1 MKVRGVINNISTITR
16 KYLFLWVLFSGVL
29 FSQDPPSEFDF
40 NISIYQSFYF
50 FINSDI
56 DGEPLVENEDWIAAF
71 NEYDET
77 MGGLCQN
84 IGDDIDDNEF
94 TLDCQ
99 DVDGDGLLSSSV
111 DVCVGSFDWSGEY
124 TTVPV
129 MGDDA
134 TQWTVGYMQ
143 QDQLPKF
150 KIYDGSED
158 AIYDAVPSV
167 VYPWSTDLAFYVV
180 NITVIRDCNGD
191 LGGEAFVDD
200 CGECVSGQTG
210 LEENYLDIGCGCSE
224 PLVGPFY
231 EDVDGDGLGYGEEQ
245 YFCSN
250 PGTGWSQNSNDP
262 YPDCSYN
269 YYDCNNDCGGTA
281 SLDDCDVC
289 SGGDTGLSPNSDV
302 DCYGECFGFAYYDE
316 CDQCVGGSTG
326 LGPCDFESDQPEE
339 FEFFQST
346 LQGFY
351 YIVDGSLN
359 NGDYI
364 ANQDWIAVFKGD
376 VCVGSIKWDGAFTT
390 LPAMGDDG
398 SEWTEG
404 YLNTGDF
411 PTFKMYDASLEEF
424 YDVEIDAI
432 LELSGSEEIP
442 YTGWGINDFYYVY
455 GFTALTPD
463 CYGIV
468 GGDAIIDDCGICSGG
483 STGLIPNDDVDC
495 VGICFGDAQIDN
507 CGVCAGGT
515 SGNIANSD
523 DLGCGCFLDAPGEY
537 YADVDSDGFGFGET
551 QSFCEDPGEGWSTT
565 SNDPEPFCYN
575 DDIYT
580 LNVDDCGICNGGN
593 ENLDC
598 AGLCFGSSQ
607 LDDCGICNGDN
618 SSCQSP
624 TVENINLSTD
634 EDEAFTI
641 QLSGSDPGNAELTYV
656 INQAPEFGILVG
668 DPDDLSI
675 YNYTPNQNYNGQD
688 SFTFVAFNGQFYSDE
703 GTVFIQI
710 NSVNDAP
717 TVESFLSDVEEDS
730 SLEIILS
737 GDDVEGDSLIYS
749 IVSFPTNGSL
759 TQESEN
765 IFIYNPNPD
774 FYGEEQ
780 IAYTANDGELDSEQ
794 GIITIVINPINDPPI
809 VEDFGITLY
818 EDNLFNFTFDV
829 IDVDNDDEDLS
840 IYIQDDFDFGILT
853 LSGLDATLLPNDNIF
868 GEFVLSYKAL
878 DGSLFSEAANITI
891 SILPVN
897 DPPILSNILGQSINE
912 DETLYYQLDASDVD
926 NDVLSY
932 SVESLEHA
940 EVTITNQTL
949 TVSPELNF
957 NGSLLV
963 EVSVSDGEFSD
974 TVSFNLDILPINDP
988 PVLSDIEDQTSME
1001 DDIFTLEIIAEDVD
1015 GDELTYWANSDDN
1028 VEVALSGNQLS
1039 VLPNQDWFGEVTI
1052 SVNTTD
1058 GEFSDSEEFTLD
1070 ILPVNDPPLLSD
1082 IDSQSIDEDD
1092 TFIYELVG
1100 YDVDGDLLE
1109 YSIDA
1114 LDNAESSIDGN
1125 ILSIIPSQNYNGEF
1139 AVNVS
1144 VSDNE
1149 FVDSKE
1155 FILDVLPI
1163 NDPPTLELISNQ
1175 VIDENEILE
1184 LEFVS
1189 YDVDNDPLT
1198 YDYYISSGYG
1208 YANIDGEL
1216 LIVTPAENWSGQ
1228 LNISFTVSDGEY
1240 FVQQEFLVD
1249 VLEVD
1254 DPPIAFDISSILSED
1269 ESLSIELL
1277 SSDPDTDAEDLSYS
1291 IITSPSN
1298 GSAEIDGGSL
1308 VYTPASNYNGTDQIT
1323 YSVSDAE
1330 SESEA
1335 ATIDINIV
1343 PVNDVPTAQD
1353 VEYTLS
1359 SGTIEFDLNTIVSD
1373 IDGDELEIS
1382 FITQNYGSETIS
1394 TLFEG
1399 EITDLGD
1406 NNFSYSPP
1414 SGMVFFDFI
1423 LYKATDDVSE
1433 STVQT
1438 ITFNLLGREMP
1449 RNMAPIAFDQDV
1461 SVVEDEIAAV
1471 TLIGFD
1477 VLNSISDNA
1486 SFEITSYPEHGQL
1499 SSDFTSLASGSN
1511 SLVQWSI
1518 DYTPDNNYFGQDSF
1532 TYRVTNPDNNI
1543 PVSEDGTIY
1552 ITISPSNDAPEVYL
1566 SVPNQTL
1573 LEDSDGSSLS
1583 LDLFFTDVDGD
1594 DISFDVV
1601 STNDEDATISIE
1613 DGNLLIVPELNQYSA
1628 PFSVSI
1634 IATDGELEASQSFFV
1649 EILPVNDAPNAYSA
1663 SEAVDEDNSVAII
1676 LNADDLEF
1684 DPLTYLIYQDPAN
1697 GEIEIENNIATY
1709 TPTQDFNGIDSF
1721 GFRANDGEYN
1731 SELATIDIVINPVN
1745 DAPILDEVD
1754 TQYINEDSSFEFN
1767 ISATDIDGD
1776 ELAFLVTPIDLQSNE
1791 EISYELVD
1799 NALVINPP
1807 QDMNGDIEVEIE
1819 AEDPDGLKDVKSFI
1833 LNVIPQPDAPVL
1845 VEVEDQLIN
1854 EDQNLVIFLSA
1865 TDVDGDELSYS
1876 GESNIEESLLSVEN
1890 DLLIVTPPQ
1899 DFYGDMIIT
1908 AGVSDGLF
1916 NVQDDFTVTF
1926 TPQPDPPTIDLIPD
1940 QEALEA
1946 QELILSVTANDPD
1959 GDDLELAV
1967 DVDSQINVTING
1979 FEIIFQSQ
1987 NNVSGEFEVIVTV
2000 SDGELTD
2007 QAAFV
2012 LSVINVN
2019 DPPTAYSQTV
2029 TLNEDD
2035 SSMIILSADD
2045 PDLDPLQFFIDT
2057 YPQSGSVTSEN
2068 GIVNYTPNS
2077 NFNGQDSFSFYASDG
2092 EEVSNISMV
2101 YLDVIP
2107 VNDGP
2112 VITSQPILTATEDIL
2127 YSYQVIAEDP
2137 ENDTLVYELIE
2148 FPSGMDINEDGLITW
2163 TPIEGQLSSGE
2174 IILMVSDNGEDGA
2187 LPFTQTFI
2195 VTVEP
2200 VNDRPEIISTA
2211 PEFAYEDQEYT
2222 YQVQVSD
2229 PDSDTFYYNLLIGPD
2244 GLNLSSSGLITWTPE
2259 NGVTS
2264 SGTVALVVWDVEI
2277 PNPQIDIPAVQEF
2290 VITVIPV
2297 NDPPSIV
2304 SSPNSN
2310 ATEDIEYLYQVEVED
2325 IDDDVFYFSLLEG
2338 PEDMEINQTTG
2349 LLSWT
2354 PTEGILSSGNI
2365 SIRVEDSLNDDVL
2378 YDIQNYSISVTPVN
2392 DSPIIVSTAPTSG
2405 MQGQEYIYEILVE
2418 DPDDTDFV
2426 YLLFDAPV
2434 GMSIDFETGILS
2446 WIPTNGGVYGPITLR
2461 VQDGGE
2467 DFASPSSET
2476 FYINVQYSSG
2486 PTTLVIPLHSEYN
2499 LISYSAIPENNS
2511 IENVLSDLGDNI
2523 TSIITE
2529 GLASVQLSDGWYGSL
2544 STIEP
2549 EDGYWLR
2556 APDEEE
2562 IGNDTLY
2569 HVIENALPTSSDYE
2583 YLIHP
2588 DYNLISYLGVDGVSV
2603 TDALPD
2609 DFEQHVVSIVGE
2621 GIAAIKL
2628 SDGWYG
2634 NLDAFYRN
2642 KGYWVRNELEED
2654 SLYFSW
2660 VIPEEELLFTD
2671 GMIKKEEE
2679 IKTLNGF
2686 SYRQSSKQAFYFID
2700 KINLDDISLT
2710 SDDWVIAYNDNVVVG
2725 ARKWNGRYTDIP
2737 AMGDDGFSTTLGYC
2751 KNGDIP
2757 TFKLYIDQTGELIDL
2772 NPSNIE
2778 PWSDLSTTIIGQ
2790 LNQATP
2796 IPDSF
2801 EFSYPY
2807 PNPFN
2812 PSTLIKFAI
2821 PNDTKVKI
2829 MAYDI
2834 SGRHVDTVL
2843 NKRLNAGYY
2852 DLTWKPSNLSSGIY
2866 LINIQTNESDLTHK
2880 VMYIK

>member
-1 MKVRGVINNISTITR
+1 MKVRGAINNISTITR
-16 KYLFLWVLFSGVL
+16 KYLLLWVLFSGIL
-29 FSQDPPSEFDF
+29 FSQDSPPEFDF

-56 DGEPLVENEDWIAAF
+56 DGVPLVENEDWIASF

-84 IGDDIDDNEF
+84 IGDDIDGNEF

-99 DVDGDGLLSSSV
+99 DANGDGILSSSV

-129 MGDDA
+129 MGDDG

-143 QDQLPKF
+143 ENELPKF

-180 NITVIRDCNGD
+180 NITVVRDCNGD
-191 LGGEAFVDD
+191 LGGEAFIDD
-200 CGECVSGQTG
+200 CGECIAGNTG
-210 LEENYLDIGCGCSE
+210 LEENYLDVGCGCNE
-224 PLVGPFY
+224 PLIGPFY
-231 EDVDGDGLGYGEEQ
+231 EDIDGDGLGYGEEQ

-250 PGTGWSQNSNDP
+250 PGTGWSENSNDP
-262 YPDCSYN
+262 HPDCSDN
-269 YYDCNNDCGGTA
+269 YYDCNDDCGGTA
-281 SLDDCDVC
+281 SIDDCDVC
-289 SGGDTGLSPNSDV
+289 SGGDTGLSPNSDM
-302 DCYGECFGFAYYDE
+302 DCNGECFGSAYYDE

-346 LQGFY
+346 LQAFY
-351 YIVDGSLN
+351 YIVNGSLN

-364 ANQDWIAVFKGD
+364 SNQDWIAIFNGD
-376 VCVGSIKWDGAFTT
+376 ICVGSIKWDGAFTT

-404 YLNTGDF
+404 YLNVGDF
-411 PTFKMYDASLEEF
+411 PTFKMYDASVDEF

-432 LELSGSEEIP
+432 LEVSGSEEIP

-463 CYGIV
+463 CYGVI

-495 VGICFGDAQIDN
+495 VGICFGDAETDN

-515 SGNIANSD
+515 SENIPNSD

-537 YADVDSDGFGFGET
+537 YADVDGDDFGFGDLQT
-551 QSFCEDPGEGWSTT
+551 FCEDPGEGWSTT

-598 AGLCFGSSQ
+598 AGLCFGSSE

-634 EDEAFTI
+634 EDQSFAI
-641 QLSGSDPGNAELTYV
+641 QLSGSDPGNSELTYV
-656 INQAPEFGILVG
+656 INQAPEFGVLVG

-703 GTVFIQI
+703 ATVFIEI

-717 TVESFLSDVEEDS
+717 TVESFLSEVEEDS
-730 SLEIILS
+730 ILEIILS
-737 GDDVEGDSLIYS
+737 GDDIEGDSLAYS
-749 IVSFPTNGSL
+749 IVSFPTNGL
-759 TQESEN
+759 LIQENEN
-765 IFIYNPNPD
+765 IFTYNPDPD

-780 IAYTANDGELDSEQ
+780 IVYIANDGELNSEQ
-794 GIITIVINPINDPPI
+794 GIITIIIHPINDPPFA
-809 VEDFGITLY
+809 EDFEITLY
-818 EDNLFNFTFDV
+818 EDNLFNFTFNV
-829 IDVDNDDEDLS
+829 IDIDNDDEDLS

-868 GEFVLSYKAL
+868 GEFILSYKAL
-878 DGSLFSEAANITI
+878 DGSLFSESANITI
-891 SILPVN
+891 NILPVN
-897 DPPILSNILGQSINE
+897 DPPSLSNILGQSINE
-912 DETLYYQLDASDVD
+912 DETFYYQLDASDVD
-926 NDVLSY
+926 GDDLSY
-932 SVESLEHA
+932 SVELLDHA
-940 EVTITNQTL
+940 EVSISDQTL
-949 TVSPELNF
+949 IVSPELNF
-957 NGSLLV
+957 NGPLLI

-974 TVSFNLDILPINDP
+974 AISFSLDVLPINDP
-988 PVLSDIEDQTSME
+988 PLLSNIEEQTSME
-1001 DDIFTLEIIAEDVD
+1001 DEVFTIDIIATDVD
-1015 GDELTYWANSDDN
+1015 GDELTYWADSDDN
-1028 VEVALSGNQLS
+1028 VEVSISGNQLS
-1039 VLPNQDWFGEVTI
+1039 VIPDQDWFGEVVVF
-1052 SVNTTD
+1052 VNTTD
-1058 GEFSDSEEFTLD
+1058 GEFSDAISFSLD
-1070 ILPVNDPPLLSD
+1070 VLPINDPPLLFD
-1082 IDSQSIDEDD
+1082 IDSQLVDEDD
-1092 TFIYELVG
+1092 TFTYELLG
-1100 YDVDGDLLE
+1100 YDVDNDSLE
-1109 YSIDA
+1109 YTVNAI
-1114 LDNAESSIDGN
+1114 DNAGSSIDGN
-1125 ILSIIPSQNYNGEF
+1125 VLTIIPSQDYNGELSI
-1139 AVNVS
+1139 NVS
-1144 VSDNE
+1144 VSDGE

-1155 FILDVLPI
+1155 FILDVLPV
-1163 NDPPTLELISNQ
+1163 NDPPTLEDISDQ
-1175 VIDENEILE
+1175 VINENEILE
-1184 LEFVS
+1184 FEFIS

-1208 YANIDGEL
+1208 YANIEGEL
-1216 LIVTPAENWSGQ
+1216 LIITPAENWSGQ

-1240 FVQQEFLVD
+1240 FVQQEFSVD
-1249 VLEVD
+1249 VLEID
-1254 DPPIAFDISSILSED
+1254 DPPTAFDISSILSED

-1277 SSDPDTDAEDLSYS
+1277 SSDPDTDAEDLTYTV
-1291 IITSPSN
+1291 ITSPLN
-1298 GSAEIDGGSL
+1298 GYAEINGESL
-1308 VYTPASNYNGTDQIT
+1308 LYTPDSNYNGIDQIT

-1330 SESEA
+1330 SESGP

-1343 PVNDVPTAQD
+1343 PVNDAPTAQD
-1353 VEYTLS
+1353 IEYTLS
-1359 SGTIEFDLNTIVSD
+1359 SGTIEFDLNTVVND

-1382 FITQNYGSETIS
+1382 FITQNYGSETIN
-1394 TLFEG
+1394 TLFDG
-1399 EITDLGD
+1399 EIVDLG
-1406 NNFSYSPP
+1406 NNIFSYTPP
-1414 SGMVFFDFI
+1414 SGMVYFDFI
-1423 LYKATDDVSE
+1423 LYKAMDHVSE

-1461 SVVEDEIAAV
+1461 NIVEDEVTAV

-1477 VLNSISDNA
+1477 VLNSISENA
-1486 SFEITSYPEHGQL
+1486 SFEITSSPEHGDL
-1499 SSDFTSLASGSN
+1499 SSNFSLLESGSS
-1511 SLVQWSI
+1511 SLIQWAI
-1518 DYTPDNNYFGQDSF
+1518 DYTPDNNYFGEDSF
-1532 TYRVTNPDNNI
+1532 TYRVTNPDNSI
-1543 PVSEDGTIY
+1543 PESEDGTIY

-1566 SVPNQTL
+1566 NIPNQTL

-1594 DISFDVV
+1594 EISFNVV
-1601 STNDEDATISIE
+1601 STNTEDATISIE
-1613 DGNLLIVPELNQYSA
+1613 EGNLLIVPELNQYSA
-1628 PFSVSI
+1628 PFSVSL
-1634 IATDGELEASQSFFV
+1634 IATDGELEASQSFFI

-1663 SEAVDEDNSVAII
+1663 SEAVDEDNSIAVI

-1684 DPLTYLIYQDPAN
+1684 DPLTYLIYQDPVN
-1697 GEIEIENNIATY
+1697 GQIEIENNIATY
-1709 TPTQDFNGIDSF
+1709 TPNQDFNGIDSF
-1721 GFRANDGEYN
+1721 GFKANDGEYN
-1731 SELATIDIVINPVN
+1731 SELAIIDITINPIN
-1745 DAPILDEVD
+1745 DAPVLDEVD

-1776 ELAFLVTPIDLQSNE
+1776 ELIFLVTPIDLQSNQ
-1791 EISYELVD
+1791 EISHELVG
-1799 NALVINPP
+1799 NALTINPP
-1807 QDMNGDIEVEIE
+1807 QDMNGNIEVQIEVE
-1819 AEDPDGLKDVKSFI
+1819 DLDGLKDAKSFI
-1833 LNVIPQPDAPVL
+1833 LNVIPQPDAPIL
-1845 VEVEDQLIN
+1845 TEVENQVIDEDENLI
-1854 EDQNLVIFLSA
+1854 IFLSA
-1865 TDVDGDELSYS
+1865 TDVDGDELFYFA
-1876 GESNIEESLLSVEN
+1876 ESNIEGSSISIED

-1916 NVQDDFTVTF
+1916 NVEDDFIITF
-1926 TPQPDPPTIDLIPD
+1926 TPQPDPPIIGPIPD
-1940 QEALEA
+1940 QDVLEA
-1946 QELILSVTANDPD
+1946 QELIVNVLASDPD
-1959 GDDLELAV
+1959 GDDLVLDV
-1967 DVDSQINVTING
+1967 DVDSQINVTINNL
-1979 FEIIFQSQ
+1979 EIIFQSQ
-1987 NNVSGEFEVIVTV
+1987 NNVSGEFEVIVTL

-2007 QAAFV
+2007 QTAFV
-2012 LSVINVN
+2012 LTVINVN
-2019 DPPTAYSQTV
+2019 DPPTSYPQTV

-2045 PDLDPLQFFIDT
+2045 PDLDPLEFFIDS
-2057 YPQSGSVTSEN
+2057 YPESGSITSEN
-2068 GIVNYTPNS
+2068 GIVNYTPNN
-2077 NFNGQDSFSFYASDG
+2077 NFNGQDSFSFYVFDG
-2092 EEVSNISMV
+2092 EENSNISTV
-2101 YLDVIP
+2101 YLDVLPI
-2107 VNDGP
+2107 NDGP
-2112 VITSQPILTATEDIL
+2112 IITSQPILSGTEDIL
-2127 YSYQVIAEDP
+2127 YTYQVIAQDP
-2137 ENDTLVYELIE
+2137 ENDILSYELDS
-2148 FPSGMDINEDGLITW
+2148 FPDGMEINDSGLITW

-2174 IILMVSDNGEDGA
+2174 IVLTVSDGGEDGV
-2187 LPFTQTFI
+2187 LPFTQTFTI
-2195 VTVEP
+2195 TVEA

-2211 PEFAYEDQEYT
+2211 PEFAYEDEQYS
-2222 YQVQVSD
+2222 YQIEISD
-2229 PDSDTFYYNLLIGPD
+2229 PDSDVFYYNLLIGPD
-2244 GLNLSSSGLITWTPE
+2244 GLSLSNSGLITWTPE
-2259 NGVTS
+2259 NGITS
-2264 SGTVALVVWDVEI
+2264 SGTVAFVVWDVET

-2290 VITVIPV
+2290 IITVIPV

-2310 ATEDIEYLYQVEVED
+2310 ATEDIEYLYQLEVED

-2338 PEDMEINQTTG
+2338 PEGMEINQTTG

-2354 PTEGILSSGNI
+2354 PIEGVLSSGNI
-2365 SIRVEDSLNDDVL
+2365 SIMVEDSQNDDVL
-2378 YDIQNYSISVTPVN
+2378 YDIQNYSISVTPIN
-2392 DSPIIVSTAPTSG
+2392 DSPIIISTAPTNG
-2405 MQGQEYIYEILVE
+2405 IQGEEYVYEILVD

-2426 YLLFDAPV
+2426 YLLFDAPE
-2434 GMSIDFETGILS
+2434 GMSIDFDTGVLS
-2446 WIPTNGGVYGPITLR
+2446 WIPNNGGIYGPITLK

-2467 DFASPSSET
+2467 DFASPSLEI
-2476 FYINVQYSSG
+2476 FYINVQYSTG

-2499 LISYSAIPENNS
+2499 LISYSAIPDDNS
-2511 IENVLSDLGDNI
+2511 IENVLSDLGENVS
-2523 TSIITE
+2523 SIITE

-2544 STIEP
+2544 ATIEP

-2556 APDEEE
+2556 APGDEE

-2569 HVIENALPTSSDYE
+2569 HVIQDALPTSSEYE

-2609 DFEQHVVSIVGE
+2609 DFEQHIVSIVGE

-2654 SLYFSW
+2654 TLYFSW
-2660 VIPEEELLFTD
+2660 VVPDDELLFTD
-2671 GMIKKEEE
+2671 GTIKKKQE
-2679 IKTLNGF
+2679 IETLSEF
-2686 SYRQSSKQAFYFID
+2686 DYSQSSKQAFYFID
-2700 KINLDDISLT
+2700 RINLDDISLT
-2710 SDDWVIAYNDNVVVG
+2710 SNDWIIAYNGNVIVG
-2725 ARKWNGRYTDIP
+2725 ARKWDGRYTDIP
-2737 AMGDDGFSTTLGYC
+2737 AMGYDGFASTLGYC
-2751 KNGDIP
+2751 KDGDFP

-2772 NPSNIE
+2772 EPSNIE

-2796 IPDSF
+2796 IPESF

-2834 SGRHVDTVL
+2834 TGRHVDTIL
-2843 NKRLNAGYY
+2843 NKNLNAGYY
-2852 DLTWKPSNLSSGIY
+2852 DLTWKPAALSSGIY
-2866 LINIQTNESDLTHK
+2866 LINIQTDGSDLTHK